1 MSKPYPHTRH
11 AATSFVIALLFPV
24 CAAVGA
30 EQPQPATQQHGRVP
44 APVEQAVAGSQRAD
58 AAPAVAVETEPTR
71 YVAPFVT
78 SDTATLRVALVLP
91 LRDYIFKS
99 SAMGQGMPFFSMG
112 HPPGVIAE
120 YQAML
125 DLLTVAGV
133 EVLDVGDLLQE
144 AIDAARER
152 GELEAI
158 MREIFPG
165 SADAIAERLDEI
177 DADSLLFLRD
187 DHVYMEQDDGTVAP
201 LFPGYSSMYWARDWA
216 ATTPNGVVIG
226 NSRRF
231 TRSLENK
238 LAKFLFEYAE
248 GLRDFPVVFDA
259 GAEGVNLDGGDLI
272 VLNEDTLLFGVGNR
286 SGREAAPLLAQKL
299 DMEVLAVALPSW
311 DERSGL
317 SRQLLHLD
325 TTFNLVDHSTIVVT
339 PYFHEKSYAE
349 DNPVARML
357 AGLANQAESWSAVN
371 EDDELGDGNVE
382 YIRKTI
388 AQMPEVGRITRYAPG
403 TGEEEPLDDEL
414 VDLFR
419 AWGYDVV
426 PVGGRQGDDDE
437 TKWAIER
444 AMYELRYQGANV
456 VQLGPGRVIAF
467 EHNVATNQALRDAG
481 VDVFGFP
488 GELLSNRGGGPH
500 CLLMPLVRRD

>member
-1 MSKPYPHTRH
+1 MNTNQPSR
-11 AATSFVIALLFPV
+11 SRL
-24 CAAVGA
+24 AAVLVALTLVFGSAAAA
-30 EQPQPATQQHGRVP
+30 EAQ
-44 APVEQAVAGSQRAD
+44 SAD
-58 AAPAVAVETEPTR
+58 KARHE
-71 YVAPFVT
+71 APFVT

-91 LRDYIFKS
+91 LREYIYKS

-120 YQAML
+120 YEAMIE
-125 DLLTVAGV
+125 LLTVAGV
-133 EVLDVGDLLQE
+133 EVLDVRDMLQE
-144 AIDAARER
+144 AIDAARQR

-158 MREIFPG
+158 MRDIFPG
-165 SADAIAERLDEI
+165 SADEIVARLDEI

-187 DHVYMEQDDGTVAP
+187 DHVYMEQEDGTVSP

-216 ATTPNGVVIG
+216 ATTPKGVVIG

-248 GLRDFPVVFDA
+248 SLRDFPVVFDA
-259 GAEGVNLDGGDLI
+259 GAEGVNLDGGDVI
-272 VLNEDTLLFGVGNR
+272 VLDEGTLLLGVGNR
-286 SGREAAPLLAQKL
+286 SSREAAPLLAQKL
-299 DMEVLAVALPSW
+299 DMDVLAVALPTW
-311 DERSGL
+311 GERSGL
-317 SRQLLHLD
+317 GRQLLHLD
-325 TTFNLVDHSTIVVT
+325 TTFNLVDHDTIVAV
-339 PYFHEKSYAE
+339 PYFHEKRYAE

-357 AGLANQAESWSAVN
+357 AGLAGQVESWAALDE
-371 EDDELGDGNVE
+371 EDDISEGNVE
-382 YIRKTI
+382 YIRATI
-388 AQMPEVGRITRYAPG
+388 AQMPEIGRVTRYAAG
-403 TGEEEPLDDEL
+403 TGEEELLDDEL
-414 VDLFR
+414 VDLFVE
-419 AWGYDVV
+419 WGYEVV
-426 PVGGRQGDDDE
+426 PVGGRRGDLPE

-467 EHNVATNQALRDAG
+467 EHNVGTNDALREAG
-481 VDVFGFP
+481 IEVFGFP